1 MKTDREPRVAK
12 QKVLRHL
19 KKNKKPGWGQITG
32 SWMVHL
38 VPAPLM
44 GKGKEKTTGPL
55 QGLKAESQSSQQA
68 GH

>member
-1 MKTDREPRVAK
+1 M
-12 QKVLRHL
+12 
-19 KKNKKPGWGQITG
+19 I
-32 SWMVHL
+32 HL

-68 GH
+68 RHREAESWPV